1 MFSAM
6 DEFLKLGFFS
16 LSNLSIL
23 ILQSTLKMTFKT
35 IHYDYNNLVI
45 FKITK
50 TCFRKKF
57 RAISFLPKNYFK
69 NPPLTPSTGVREH
82 ELG

>member
-1 MFSAM
+1 
-6 DEFLKLGFFS
+6 
-16 LSNLSIL
+16 
-23 ILQSTLKMTFKT
+23 MTFKA
-35 IHYDYNNLVI
+35 IHYDYNSLVI

-69 NPPLTPSTGVREH
+69 STPLTLSTGIREH